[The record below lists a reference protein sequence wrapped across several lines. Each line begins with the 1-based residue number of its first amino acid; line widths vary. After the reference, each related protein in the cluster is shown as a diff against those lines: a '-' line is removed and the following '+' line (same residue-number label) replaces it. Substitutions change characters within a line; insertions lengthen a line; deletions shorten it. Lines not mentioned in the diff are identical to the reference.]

1 MNELLKFELSEIPSN
16 IILTIGIGEEGAN
29 AVNYMKKKEI
39 SGVDYLLLSNGIA
52 EKELVKYRLVFILM
66 GTGDRNDIGVAMVIA
81 AMTKILNILTIGIV
95 AIPFVKGNQV
105 MNQFL
110 AEIDSLKDT
119 LDLLIIIPDDQR
131 KSLSN
136 KLDIS
141 PIYGKDLQIK
151 MLAVQTISDLT
162 NFTGYISTDFA
173 DVYSATRN
181 SRFGTITTGGA
192 SGENKTM
199 NALKKA
205 LSSSL
210 MTLENIRKS
219 KNILLYIVS
228 GLDDVT
234 LAELGDTIDYF
245 QKTVHS
251 DGEILWNFG
260 LDSDIGDKVRITII
274 GTGLDKPPVFDWSL
288 IPKR

>member
-151 MLAVQTISDLT
+151 MLAVP
-162 NFTGYISTDFA
+162 F
-173 DVYSATRN
+173 
-181 SRFGTITTGGA
+181 
-192 SGENKTM
+192 
-199 NALKKA
+199 
-205 LSSSL
+205 
-210 MTLENIRKS
+210 
-219 KNILLYIVS
+219 
-228 GLDDVT
+228 
-234 LAELGDTIDYF
+234 
-245 QKTVHS
+245 
-251 DGEILWNFG
+251 
-260 LDSDIGDKVRITII
+260 
-274 GTGLDKPPVFDWSL
+274 P
-288 IPKR
+288 